1 MELTKF
7 LKKCDKFKNSE
18 ERVYMLIFDRY
29 HYHECYKPYGDIKH
43 IIKEITNQKRAF
55 FINSVESCIQET
67 EYYLTHLDN
76 IYKLKK
82 MGYTHIEI

>member
-7 LKKCDKFKNSE
+7 LKKCEKLKNSE
-18 ERVYMLIFDRY
+18 DRVYFLIFDRY
-29 HYHECYKPYGDIKH
+29 HYHECYKPYGTIKNVL
-43 IIKEITNQKRAF
+43 KEITCSKRAS
-55 FINSVESCIQET
+55 FINSSESCIQET

-82 MGYTHIEI
+82 MGYSYIDM